1 MEETLQHS
9 QTTQRF
15 GLPTSNSRIYYRD
28 GSKVDHAVTLK
39 LKLDESVVA
48 GQDPVGAVFA
58 LSCCVL
64 LFTLA
69 ISGVR
74 MAKVGW

>member
-1 MEETLQHS
+1 
-9 QTTQRF
+9 
-15 GLPTSNSRIYYRD
+15 
-28 GSKVDHAVTLK
+28 
-39 LKLDESVVA
+39 VVA

-64 LFTLA
+64 LLVLFTLA

-74 MAKVGW
+74 MAKVYKIFGANAKKMLQ